1 MNSSALTGP
10 RYHASGYQMI
20 RSIDIRNFRCYERLR
35 IEECSRLN
43 VIVGDNGSG
52 KTALLEGIFLALA
65 SSTEVAMRLRQQ
77 RGLEGVFSGPR
88 RRIED
93 AIWGDFFHDY
103 SFKNPISIVLSGDG
117 AEARS
122 LVISRGKTEYFLPLS
137 ESEEAEISTSE
148 PVVFTW
154 KDSSGKEHQ
163 AIPKITSSGVEM
175 PDTGED
181 MPDFFFFSANQ
192 NIASRENAG
201 RFSDISRKKRHRQF
215 VELFTKEYTWI
226 DDISIEVS
234 AGSPVLYATLK
245 DFKEKIPLA
254 NVSGGIN
261 RVVGILL
268 AIASRP
274 RSVVLVDEMEN
285 GIYYKHRTAIW
296 RGLFS
301 FMREYD
307 SQLFVTTHS
316 QQWLESLVKSSA
328 DDLND
333 VSLWR
338 LERSRKKII
347 LHRFSGA
354 TLKAGIEYGQEVL

>member
-1 MNSSALTGP
+1 
-10 RYHASGYQMI
+10 MI

-43 VIVGDNGSG
+43 VVVGDNGSG
-52 KTALLEGIFLALA
+52 KTALLEAIFLPLGT
-65 SSTEVAMRLRQQ
+65 STEIAMRFRQQ

-93 AIWGDFFHDY
+93 AIWGDFFHNY
-103 SFKNPISIVLSGDG
+103 NFQNPISLMLSGDG
-117 AEARS
+117 PEARS
-122 LVISRGKTEYFLPLS
+122 LVLSRGKTEYFLPLS
-137 ESEEAEISTSE
+137 ESDEAEISSSE

-154 KDSSGKEHQ
+154 KDSNGKEHR

-181 MPDFFFFSANQ
+181 MPDFFYFAATH
-192 NIASRENAG
+192 NIPSRENAG
-201 RFSDISRKKRHRQF
+201 RFSDLSRKKRDRQF

-226 DDISIEVS
+226 DDINIEVS
-234 AGSPVLYATLK
+234 AGAPVLYATLK
-245 DFKEKIPLA
+245 GFKEKMPLA
-254 NVSGGIN
+254 NISGGIN
-261 RVVGILL
+261 RMVGILL

-274 RSVVLVDEMEN
+274 RSVVLVDEIEN
-285 GIYYKHRTAIW
+285 GIYYKHQAAIW
-296 RGLFS
+296 RGLLT

-316 QQWLESLVKSSA
+316 QAWLESLVKSSA

-338 LERSRKKII
+338 LERSKNKIM
-347 LHRFSGA
+347 LRQFSGA
-354 TLKAGIEYGQEVL
+354 TLKAGIEYGQEVR